1 MSSQDRKYFRFRFF
15 RILVLLI
22 LFTSPTTSATNG
34 LSVPEICPKLERALK
49 PSQSDDELNKLLIKF
64 LASVEWQQLSSFAK
78 QNLRGLIKGIPPK
91 IANSAKGS
99 LVIVSV
105 HLIFLSNNL
114 YEQAVI
120 LTEDCKQH
128 RDKFEELQTEMG
140 VVQQAIKTKFSSL
153 SKSIDFATMYERIE
167 EVIKIL
173 DDFHRKLE
181 EITNDVKKS
190 LIKSQHN
197 KPWAIWYIVA
207 ATAACSSSFYFTSLW
222 VRGLTCVT
230 STGVIIQSFTSFF
243 LLDKCSE
250 ELNQL
255 QNETK
260 KLRQDLAGN
269 RTQLRLQLAWMK
281 GPPVDIHIKSE
292 GCEDPKRP
300 KNTCGF
306 ANITVKRT
314 DYSLH
319 GRGYNVVVVDGTTG
333 EVLESKTFDTHWN
346 STAGDHLKEYLNKL
360 NGNKIVL
367 VAIQDEG
374 SNYVKSALDA
384 LKRLGATDPVLPDFR
399 GSFALVG
406 YAGVNK
412 PSWIAQKTAK
422 RGLGPSVISLKV
434 PLLPQPH

>member
-22 LFTSPTTSATNG
+22 LLTSPTTSATNG
-34 LSVPEICPKLERALK
+34 LSVPEICPKLARALK
-49 PSQSDDELNKLLIKF
+49 PSQSDDEVNKLLIEF
-64 LASVEWQQLSSFAK
+64 LASEEWQQLSSFAK

-105 HLIFLSNNL
+105 YLIFLINNL

-140 VVQQAIKTKFSSL
+140 VVQQAIKTKFSSM

-167 EVIKIL
+167 EVLKIL

-181 EITNDVKKS
+181 EITDGVKKS
-190 LIKSQHN
+190 LIKSRHN

-207 ATAACSSSFYFTSLW
+207 ATAACPSSLYLTSWW
-222 VRGLTCVT
+222 VGGLTCVT
-230 STGVIIQSFTSFF
+230 STGVVIQSFKSFF

-260 KLRQDLAGN
+260 KLKQDLAGN

-281 GPPVDIHIKSE
+281 G
-292 GCEDPKRP
+292 
-300 KNTCGF
+300 
-306 ANITVKRT
+306 
-314 DYSLH
+314 
-319 GRGYNVVVVDGTTG
+319 
-333 EVLESKTFDTHWN
+333 
-346 STAGDHLKEYLNKL
+346 KL
-360 NGNKIVL
+360 NHSL
-367 VAIQDEG
+367 
-374 SNYVKSALDA
+374 
-384 LKRLGATDPVLPDFR
+384 PV
-399 GSFALVG
+399 
-406 YAGVNK
+406 
-412 PSWIAQKTAK
+412 
-422 RGLGPSVISLKV
+422 
-434 PLLPQPH
+434 H